1 MSRLASRIT
10 KRWVARNIITSDVY
24 DCYVYGWEII
34 LLTLLEITNIL
45 IIGLCTNSLGNA
57 IIFLVTFVLVRKYT
71 GGYHANTSLKCN
83 ICLIIIYLL
92 NLYITINYEADI
104 VILIA
109 ATLIC
114 GIAIIFKIGPIE
126 NENKPLSINQKESSK
141 KLSILLFS
149 GCCAVS
155 FIFTKFNTYIA
166 ITISITLIE
175 ILILMLITKIEPNIA
190 QKKLSIFRGQKF

>member
-45 IIGLCTNSLGNA
+45 IIGLFTNSLGNA
-57 IIFLVTFVLVRKYT
+57 IIFLVTFVLVRRYT

-83 ICLIIIYLL
+83 ICLVLIYLL
-92 NLYITINYEADI
+92 NLYITFNYEADI
-104 VILIA
+104 VILIT

-114 GIAIIFKIGPIE
+114 GIVIIFKIGPIE
-126 NENKPLSINQKESSK
+126 NENKQLSINQKESSK
-141 KLSILLFS
+141 KLSLLLFW

-155 FIFTKFNTYIA
+155 FIFTRINTYMA
-166 ITISITLIE
+166 TTIIITLIE
-175 ILILMLITKIEPNIA
+175 ILALMLITKVKPYIA
-190 QKKLSIFRGQKF
+190 QKKLCICRGSKF